1 LGVDDADNL
10 QMLLAE
16 ILLLLSL
23 TIGTI
28 LYFCVHLSP
37 LINMIFNFPILLL
50 WTVGMGLMIWNMYG
64 TLGHSCS
71 TANWG
76 NADGVSIC
84 NQYKALFSFVV
95 IGWLCQIAL
104 LVLDF
109 RARRSQSALG
119 KYDKM
124 RESQDYNLKMDPLH
138 SRDDSVH
145 SLPLGAGLDGAAQ
158 RMNHNDTQPLQRG
171 LSQRAPSPQNSFY
184 STAAPT
190 YTTEP
195 QPQQY
200 HDSPYGGATGYQN
213 SGYQAYNPTPR
224 FDPAYSSGGNIH
236 SMNDFQYQAPAHT
249 RYDNYYR

>member
-1 LGVDDADNL
+1 
-10 QMLLAE
+10 MLLAQ
-16 ILLLLSL
+16 LLLILSL
-23 TIGTI
+23 SIGTV

-64 TLGHSCS
+64 TLGHTCS

-76 NADGVSIC
+76 NEDGVSIC
-84 NQYKALFSFVV
+84 HQYKALFSFVV

-104 LVLDF
+104 FVLDV

-124 RESQDYNLKMDPLH
+124 RESQDINMKMDPLH
-138 SRDDSVH
+138 SRDSSVH
-145 SLPLGAGLDGAAQ
+145 DLPIGTGLDGAAQ
-158 RMNHNDTQPLQRG
+158 RLHQQDNGVQPAP
-171 LSQRAPSPQNSFY
+171 SQRAPSPQNSFY

-195 QPQQY
+195 RY
-200 HDSPYGGATGYQN
+200 NDTPYGNSSAYQA
-213 SGYQAYNPTPR
+213 GGHGGTYQAYNPTPR
-224 FDPAYSSGGNIH
+224 FDPTYSGGQNMH
-236 SMNDFQYQAPAHT
+236 SMNDFRHQAPAQSG
-249 RYDNYYR
+249 YDNYYGR

>member
-1 LGVDDADNL
+1 
-10 QMLLAE
+10 MLLAQ

-23 TIGTI
+23 FIGTA

-50 WTVGMGLMIWNMYG
+50 WTAGMGLMIWNMYG
-64 TLGHSCS
+64 TLGHTCS

-76 NADGVSIC
+76 NEDGVSIC
-84 NQYKALFSFVV
+84 NQYKALFTFVV
-95 IGWLCQIAL
+95 IGWVCQIAL

-119 KYDKM
+119 NYNKM
-124 RESQDYNLKMDPLH
+124 RESQDYNMKMEPLH
-138 SRDDSVH
+138 SRDNSVH
-145 SLPLGAGLDGAAQ
+145 NLPLGAGLDGAAQ
-158 RMNHNDTQPLQRG
+158 RLHHNDSQSP
-171 LSQRAPSPQNSFY
+171 QRAPSQRAHSPQHSFY

-190 YTTEP
+190 YATEP
-195 QPQQY
+195 PRY
-200 HDSPYGGATGYQN
+200 NESPYGGGTGPQN
-213 SGYQAYNPTPR
+213 GGYHAYNPTPQ
-224 FDPAYSSGGNIH
+224 FDPAYSRGGNIH